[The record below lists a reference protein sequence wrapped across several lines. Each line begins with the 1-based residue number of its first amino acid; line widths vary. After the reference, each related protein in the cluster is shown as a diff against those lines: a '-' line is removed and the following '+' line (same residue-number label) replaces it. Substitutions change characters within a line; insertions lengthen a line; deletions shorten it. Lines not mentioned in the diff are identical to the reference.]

1 MRIDKKQA
9 ISIADKLA
17 DFCFH
22 MDCAECPFAIP
33 DSGFFPECMLIDEL
47 PQEWDVDQAWENLQ
61 KGDLS
66 KSPLFDKK
74 LVK

>member
-1 MRIDKKQA
+1 MIDKNQA

-33 DSGFFPECMLIDEL
+33 DPGFCPECMLVAAL
-47 PQEWDVDQAWENLQ
+47 PQEGDVDQARENLQ
-61 KGDLS
+61 RG
-66 KSPLFDKK
+66 
-74 LVK
+74 